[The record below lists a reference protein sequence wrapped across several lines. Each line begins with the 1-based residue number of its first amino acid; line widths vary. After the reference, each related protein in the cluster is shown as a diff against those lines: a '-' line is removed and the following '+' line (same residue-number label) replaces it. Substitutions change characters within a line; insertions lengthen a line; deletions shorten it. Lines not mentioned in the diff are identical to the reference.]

1 MGFLFQPK
9 GIFIFQ
15 YFTAFRLYLFL
26 CQLPF
31 FHSGKHSLHFFLN
44 TPGDKQQIIA
54 GFQRLQTDAFIARYP
69 FHGKGIRKDKPL
81 KAEVIHQQTGNYL
94 TRKRRREP
102 LLRLYG
108 RHLQVPHHHSS
119 QSGTNGFS
127 ERIKL
132 YTVQT
137 GTGKR
142 QHGQRLMRIHIR
154 IPMSRKVLAD
164 RKYTTILQPFG
175 VGNNLVRHIER
186 TFTEGTGIDNRI
198 LGIDIHIRYRSK
210 IHLHPQFTALA
221 GHFAPIFI
229 NQCIVL
235 YAAQHH
241 VSRKV
246 RSTAKAHSQ
255 PPFTVKGNHQRNF
268 CHPLRLIGQ
277 HHLVLHQSAGK

>member
-1 MGFLFQPK
+1 M
-9 GIFIFQ
+9 
-15 YFTAFRLYLFL
+15 
-26 CQLPF
+26 
-31 FHSGKHSLHFFLN
+31 
-44 TPGDKQQIIA
+44 
-54 GFQRLQTDAFIARYP
+54 
-69 FHGKGIRKDKPL
+69 
-81 KAEVIHQQTGNYL
+81 
-94 TRKRRREP
+94 
-102 LLRLYG
+102 RLYG
-108 RHLQVPHHHSS
+108 RHLQVPHHHTS

-154 IPMSRKVLAD
+154 IPMPRKVLAD
-164 RKYTTILQPFG
+164 RKHTTILQPFG

-198 LGIDIHIRYRSK
+198 LGIDIHIRYGSK

-221 GHFAPIFI
+221 GHLAPIFI

-268 CHPLRLIGQ
+268 RHPLRLIGQ
-277 HHLVLHQSAGK
+277 HHLVLHQSAGE